1 MPRSV
6 CQTAGPSED
15 QARPPHLAPPT
26 STVSSEAGA
35 SGNNNILYILII
47 IVIVNTIQHLNI
59 VNIISYTGTD
69 LFNVVVDECE
79 LCDVVTLW
87 RVGRPEVGWLIGP
100 FHTKLCPGKISDK
113 KW

>member
-6 CQTAGPSED
+6 CQTAGPTED

-26 STVSSEAGA
+26 STVSSEAGT
-35 SGNNNILYILII
+35 SGNNNILYIINII
-47 IVIVNTIQHLNI
+47 NTIQHLNI
-59 VNIISYTGTD
+59 INIISYSGTD
-69 LFNVVVDECE
+69 LFNVVVDECK
-79 LCDVVTLW
+79 LYNVVTLW
-87 RVGRPEVGWLIGP
+87 RVARPEVGWFIGP